1 MFNTNK
7 TLEQKVKSSMT
18 TLHFIE
24 RSVII
29 RASEPRAYSQ
39 TDAFTL
45 SGFKSAFK
53 AALNDRNSTG
63 HRVSYIIMTGLMHSQ
78 RRRNDTRSSLNP
90 PELPSVLCV
99 CVCVCVC
106 LRSLELR
113 DAHQTHSLH
122 SLTKLLKSLLV
133 V

>member
-1 MFNTNK
+1 M
-7 TLEQKVKSSMT
+7 
-18 TLHFIE
+18 
-24 RSVII
+24 
-29 RASEPRAYSQ
+29 
-39 TDAFTL
+39 
-45 SGFKSAFK
+45 
-53 AALNDRNSTG
+53 LNERNSTG

-78 RRRNDTRSSLNP
+78 RRRNDLHSS
-90 PELPSVLCV
+90 ETGAAVSAVCVRVRVRVRV

-106 LRSLELR
+106 ARSLELR